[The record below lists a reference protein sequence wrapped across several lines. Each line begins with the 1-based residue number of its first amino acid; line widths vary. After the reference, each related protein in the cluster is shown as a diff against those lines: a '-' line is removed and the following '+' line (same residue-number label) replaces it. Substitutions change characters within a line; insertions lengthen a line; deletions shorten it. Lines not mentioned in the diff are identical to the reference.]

1 MIAPGGASGEDSAE
15 ELRVNGPPTD
25 PAELAR
31 YKEFGLTSFAVDH
44 FTSVAVLLVIIT
56 ITGLTSYFSTPKE
69 SFPEI
74 EVPMIA
80 VNTIY
85 PGVAPADIESLVTRK
100 LEDELSTITDLKE
113 LTSSSSEGFSSVV
126 AEFETTVDL
135 EDALQRVREKVDLAR
150 PELPG
155 DAEDPQIVEFDV
167 TQVPIVQVNLS
178 GEYDLVRL
186 KEVAEDLQDELEQIP
201 EILRVDL
208 RGGLER
214 EVRVDVNLPRLQY
227 YGLALQDVIEAI
239 QRENVTIP
247 GGSIDVGDS
256 KYLVRVDG
264 EFEDPKIIED
274 LVVTTFA
281 SGPIYV
287 RDVASVDFGFADRE
301 NYARLDGTNV
311 VTLDVL
317 KRSGRN
323 VIETSD
329 KVKATLERLQPTFP
343 PTTVAKTTSDQSRD
357 IRMMVS
363 SLENNIVSGLILI
376 IAVLLFFLG
385 LTNSVFVA
393 VSIPGSMLLSFVLL
407 NAMGSTMNMVVLFS
421 LILAL
426 GMLVDNAIVVVENIY
441 RYMEQG
447 WERSLAAKKAT
458 GEVAMPVIAA
468 TATTLAAFA
477 PMLFWP
483 GTTGEFM
490 SYLPRTLIITL
501 ASSLFMAL
509 VIIPAL
515 CSRFMRLEGSRP
527 ATRLSPLARWGV
539 IAVAALVVLLVGL
552 GNPLTAGLLVA
563 TVIGLAALY
572 RFVLHRVADRFQ
584 HRLVP
589 RMQAGYER
597 QLRWALDHRFVVL
610 GGTAAAFFAVWF
622 GYIGLNASGL
632 GPGVEYFPEDIPPKQ
647 VFVDID
653 LPVGAR
659 VEATNALLTEIE
671 AELVGVPGRGDWE
684 SSVSVAGGAGG
695 AGAADVMGG
704 QPGPSGPDEGRV
716 TLSYVEF
723 QDRES
728 DGFQTVA
735 WMQENIGRDIV
746 GAEVTV
752 EPLNEG
758 VPGGPPINIELSGED
773 PEVLKRLS
781 DEALAF
787 LRAQPVS
794 ERLVGLESDLNAAR
808 PELAVVVDRE
818 RAGIYE
824 LSTADVGNAVR
835 AAIQGVEAAK
845 YRTDAD
851 EYDIVV
857 RLAPEFRAELDQLGE
872 LTVMADG
879 GRQVP
884 LSSLARWEVGESYGT
899 IRRKDQERMA
909 TLSSDVATGLN
920 SNAVLAEVRETMAE
934 FEASLPPGY
943 VLAYTGQQE
952 EQAEASAF
960 LTNAFVIAI
969 FLIGFILVSQFNS
982 VVKPVI
988 ILTSVLMSTVGVL
1001 IGLVVFDMA
1010 FGIIMTGVG
1019 IISLAGIVV
1028 NNAIVLIDYIDILR
1042 DRDGMDRRE
1051 ALVQGGRTRFRP
1063 VVLTATTTALGLV
1076 PLAIGLNFDF
1086 FGLFRSLSPEL
1097 YWGGEQAAWWGPMA
1111 VAVIA
1116 GIIFAT
1122 FLTLVLVPVMYSLV
1136 DDFTKMADRYLFRRA
1151 ATDDASGTEVRAGVP
1166 EGGAA
1171 PGRPDGAGG
1180 EAGSGAGEGAGRDP
1194 DRKPD
1199 REPAPAYRTDTGS
1212 LGGPELATE

>member
-1 MIAPGGASGEDSAE
+1 VISPRRGPGPPVGEAASG
-15 ELRVNGPPTD
+15 GPPTD
-25 PAELAR
+25 PADLAR
-31 YKEFGLTSFAVDH
+31 FKEFRVTSFAVDH

-56 ITGLTSYFSTPKE
+56 ISGLAAYFATPKE

-85 PGVAPADIESLVTRK
+85 AGVAPADIESLVTRK
-100 LEDELSTITDLKE
+100 LEDELSTITDVKE
-113 LTSSSSEGFSSVV
+113 LTSSSSEGFSSIV

-135 EDALQRVREKVDLAR
+135 DDALQRVREKVDLAR

-186 KEVAEDLQDELEQIP
+186 KEVAEDVQDELEQIP
-201 EILRVDL
+201 EVLRVDL

-227 YGLALQDVIEAI
+227 YGVSLQDVIDAI

-264 EFEDPKIIED
+264 EFEEPGIIED
-274 LVVTTFA
+274 LVVTTFD
-281 SGPIYV
+281 SRPVYV

-301 NYARLDGTNV
+301 NFARLDGTNV

-329 KVKATLERLQPTFP
+329 QVKAVLARLQPTFP
-343 PTTVAKTTSDQSRD
+343 PTTRTTTTSDQSRD

-376 IAVLLFFLG
+376 VVVLLFILG

-407 NAMGSTMNMVVLFS
+407 KAVGSTMNMIVLFS

-490 SYLPRTLIITL
+490 SYLPQTLIITL
-501 ASSLFMAL
+501 SSSLFMAL

-527 ATRLSPLARWGV
+527 SVRLSPLARRIVFAIVALGV
-539 IAVAALVVLLVGL
+539 IGVGV

-563 TVIGLAALY
+563 TAIGLVTGY
-572 RFVLHRVADRFQ
+572 SFVLRGLADRFQ
-584 HRLVP
+584 RRLVP
-589 RMQAGYER
+589 RMQDFYER
-597 QLRWALDHRFVVL
+597 QLRWALDHRWTVL
-610 GGTAAAFFAVWF
+610 GGAAAAFILVWP
-622 GYIGLNASGL
+622 GYIALNATGL

-653 LPVGAR
+653 LPVGSR
-659 VEATNALLTEIE
+659 VEATNAILARIE
-671 AELVGVPGRGDWE
+671 EELGDVPGRSDWE
-684 SSVSVAGGAGG
+684 SVVSIAGGAGG
-695 AGAADVMGG
+695 MVATEIMGG
-704 QPGPSGPDEGRV
+704 QPAPSGPDQGRV

-723 QDRES
+723 QDREA
-728 DGFQTVA
+728 DGFETVA
-735 WMQENIGRDIV
+735 WMQENIGLDLV
-746 GAEVTV
+746 GADVSV
-752 EPLNEG
+752 APLQEG
-758 VPGGPPINIELSGED
+758 VPGGPPINIEISGED
-773 PEVLKRLS
+773 PALLKQLS
-781 DEALAF
+781 DDALVY
-787 LRAQPVS
+787 LRSHPVGT
-794 ERLVGLESDLNAAR
+794 RLVGLESDLNAAR
-808 PELAVVVDRE
+808 PELSVVVDRE
-818 RAGIYE
+818 RAGLYD
-824 LSTADVGNAVR
+824 LSTADVGNVVR

-872 LTVMADG
+872 LTVMAEG

-884 LSSLARWEVGESYGT
+884 LSSLASWEVGESYGT

-909 TLSSDVATGLN
+909 TLSAEVVTGLN
-920 SNAVLAEVRETMAE
+920 SNAVLAEVKEAMSE

-960 LTNAFVIAI
+960 LTSAFVIAI

-988 ILTSVLMSTVGVL
+988 ILTSVVMSTVGVL

-1028 NNAIVLIDYIDILR
+1028 NNAIVLIDYIDVLR

-1051 ALVQGGRTRFRP
+1051 ALVQGGKTRFRP

-1076 PLAIGLNFDF
+1076 PLAVGLNFDF
-1086 FGLFRSLSPEL
+1086 FGLYGSLSPEF

-1122 FLTLVLVPVMYSLV
+1122 FLTLVLVPVMYSMV
-1136 DDFTKMADRYLFRRA
+1136 DDFTTVAGKHLVRR
-1151 ATDDASGTEVRAGVP
+1151 TNGEEVSVASGPDVPIDGPTGIPAPPREPESEPVPVYRSARAGGL
-1166 EGGAA
+1166 EW
-1171 PGRPDGAGG
+1171 
-1180 EAGSGAGEGAGRDP
+1180 
-1194 DRKPD
+1194 
-1199 REPAPAYRTDTGS
+1199 
-1212 LGGPELATE
+1212 ATE

>member
-1 MIAPGGASGEDSAE
+1 VE
-15 ELRVNGPPTD
+15 GPPTD

-44 FTSVAVLLVIIT
+44 FTSVAVLLVIVAAL
-56 ITGLTSYFSTPKE
+56 GLTSYFATPKE

-74 EVPMIA
+74 EVPMIG

-85 PGVAPADIESLVTRK
+85 PGVAPADMESLVTRK
-100 LEDELSTITDLKE
+100 LEDELSTIPDLKE

-150 PELPG
+150 PELPS
-155 DAEDPQIVEFDV
+155 DAEDPQIVEFDI
-167 TQVPIVQVNLS
+167 TQVPIVQVNLA

-186 KEVAEDLQDELEQIP
+186 KEVAEDVQDELEQIP
-201 EILRVDL
+201 EVLRVDL

-214 EVRVDVNLPRLQY
+214 EIRVDVNLPRLQY
-227 YGLALQDVIEAI
+227 YGLALQDVIDAI

-264 EFEDPKIIED
+264 EFDDPAVIED
-274 LVVTTFA
+274 LVVTTFD
-281 SGPIYV
+281 SRPVYV
-287 RDVASVDFGFADRE
+287 RDVASVDFGFADRQ
-301 NYARLDGTNV
+301 NFARLGGTNV

-329 KVKATLERLQPTFP
+329 QVKAVLERLQPGFP
-343 PTTVAKTTSDQSRD
+343 PTTRATTTSDQSRD

-393 VSIPGSMLLSFVLL
+393 VSIPGSMLLSFIFL
-407 NAMGSTMNMVVLFS
+407 NALGSTMNMIVLFS

-447 WERSLAAKKAT
+447 WDRRLAAKKAT

-490 SYLPRTLIITL
+490 SYLPSTLIITL
-501 ASSLFMAL
+501 SSSLFMAL

-515 CSRFMRLEGSRP
+515 CSRFMRLEGTRP
-527 ATRLSPLARWGV
+527 SVRLSPLARWGV
-539 IAVAALVVLLVGL
+539 VVLVALAVLGVGL

-563 TVIGLAALY
+563 TVVVLAALY
-572 RFVLHRVADRFQ
+572 RFVLHRLSERFQ

-589 RMQAGYER
+589 RMQDTYER
-597 QLRWALDHRFVVL
+597 QLRWSLDHRWVVL
-610 GGTAAAFFAVWF
+610 GGTAGAFVAVWA
-622 GYIGLNASGL
+622 GYVGLNAAGL
-632 GPGVEYFPEDIPPKQ
+632 GPGIEYFPEDIPPKQ

-659 VEATNALLTEIE
+659 VEATDAILAQLEV
-671 AELVGVPGRGDWE
+671 ELGDVPGREDWE
-684 SSVSVAGGAGG
+684 SAVAIAGAAGGA
-695 AGAADVMGG
+695 AVTEVMGG
-704 QPGPSGPDEGRV
+704 QPGPSGPDEGRI

-723 QDRES
+723 QDRQA
-728 DGFQTVA
+728 DGFETVA
-735 WMQENIGRDIV
+735 WMQENVGRDVV

-752 EPLNEG
+752 EALQEG
-758 VPGGPPINIELSGED
+758 VPGGPPVNIEISGED
-773 PEVLKRLS
+773 PEVLERLS

-787 LRAQPVS
+787 LRSHPVGTK
-794 ERLVGLESDLNAAR
+794 LVGLESDLNAAR
-808 PELAVVVDRE
+808 PELSVVVDRE
-818 RAGIYE
+818 KAGLYD
-824 LSTADVGNAVR
+824 LSTSDVGNVVR

-909 TLSSDVATGLN
+909 TLSSDVTTGLN
-920 SNAVLAEVRETMAE
+920 SNAVLGEVQEAMAD

-943 VLAYTGQQE
+943 VIAYTGQQE
-952 EQAEASAF
+952 DQEEASAF
-960 LTNAFVIAI
+960 LTTAFVIAI

-988 ILTSVLMSTVGVL
+988 ILTSVVMSTVGVL

-1076 PLAIGLNFDF
+1076 PLAVGLNFDF
-1086 FGLFRSLSPEL
+1086 FGLYRSLSPEL

-1116 GIIFAT
+1116 GIVFAT

-1136 DDFTKMADRYLFRRA
+1136 DDFTKAAEKHLVRRA
-1151 ATDDASGTEVRAGVP
+1151 SADESPV
-1166 EGGAA
+1166 
-1171 PGRPDGAGG
+1171 
-1180 EAGSGAGEGAGRDP
+1180 
-1194 DRKPD
+1194 
-1199 REPAPAYRTDTGS
+1199 EPAADEGVHSGGSALPAGKPEAHPEPVPAHRS
-1212 LGGPELATE
+1212 LLGPAQGPELATE